1 MHDFSLNTNGTL
13 MEFSLNEKERQNL
26 KEFEDAVK
34 TLYGHETYYI
44 RTFCFTPTGIGD
56 NIEVIIRSK
65 EKGLFEVKKD
75 ITDYDSW

>member
-1 MHDFSLNTNGTL
+1 MYNFSLNTNGAL
-13 MEFSLNEKERQNL
+13 MDFRLNEKEQQNL
-26 KEFEDAVK
+26 KEVEDAVK
-34 TLYGHETYYI
+34 VLYGHETHYT

-56 NIEVIIRSK
+56 NVEVIIKSK